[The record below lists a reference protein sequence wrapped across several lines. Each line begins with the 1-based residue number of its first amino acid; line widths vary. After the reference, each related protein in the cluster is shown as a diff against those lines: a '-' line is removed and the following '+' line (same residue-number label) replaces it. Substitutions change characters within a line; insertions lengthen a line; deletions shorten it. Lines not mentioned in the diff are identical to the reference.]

1 MIYGRQKFHT
11 CFHPI
16 QTPNGVHW
24 SILSRA
30 HATTPNSWSS
40 AYSFRHLFHRK
51 IKLMSTFFM
60 WQTFLV
66 YNLPFSYT
74 FYDLFR
80 LFFFLSHNVTF
91 LSFFCLN
98 TPPSW
103 VFIYFSFRERS
114 ESPSLL
120 AAGDQVTLV
129 WVNRYWES
137 SFLGPAD
144 ERWTPHNVFHWNFVE
159 SKNEFTVDWAN
170 GQCICLWRNWT
181 KRKLQ

>member
-74 FYDLFR
+74 FHDLFR
-80 LFFFLSHNVTF
+80 LFF
-91 LSFFCLN
+91 LSFSQCDILIILLPEYTAVVSFYLFFFQRAVWIAIVIGCRRSGN
-98 TPPSW
+98 T
-103 VFIYFSFRERS
+103 RLS
-114 ESPSLL
+114 ESLLRKQFSWPSRR
-120 AAGDQVTLV
+120 AMNT
-129 WVNRYWES
+129 
-137 SFLGPAD
+137 
-144 ERWTPHNVFHWNFVE
+144 T
-159 SKNEFTVDWAN
+159 
-170 GQCICLWRNWT
+170 QCISLEFCGE
-181 KRKLQ
+181 